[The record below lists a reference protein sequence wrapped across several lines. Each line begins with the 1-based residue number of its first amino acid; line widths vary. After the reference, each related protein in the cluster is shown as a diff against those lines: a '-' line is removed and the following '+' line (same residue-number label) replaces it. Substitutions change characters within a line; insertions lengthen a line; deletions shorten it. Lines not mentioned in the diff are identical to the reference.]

1 MIARLKKNPHLPG
14 FVIGFGSVALIGLL
28 VIAAWGILSRAPTP
42 TLAPTGIP
50 VSQRVTVVPTA
61 TGEGDAPFPSLNDVP
76 TAAPALPPTPT
87 PTRAEP
93 IRYTV
98 KPGDTLFDIALAH
111 GVSVE
116 TIQAANGLTGETIV
130 PDQVL
135 IIPSGP
141 LPTPTPYVE
150 GDFIVHTVS
159 SGETLIGLA
168 AHYSV
173 TVEAIQTANDLQ
185 SETIQAGRQLRI
197 PAKQTPPTS
206 TPYSFTCPG
215 GQCQG
220 LLTPLPAD
228 KPWQP
233 SILEGNLAAAYPLT
247 QEGERFTLHYQPDT
261 PAARDPDA
269 IYALVAE
276 ALEHIESRLEVTMEQ
291 PFDVYVAGTTFA
303 PPDEQLRGRSFSA
316 QRRNFY
322 LFDDT
327 GTPAERRYMV
337 VHELTHLV
345 VWNTVGQPSS
355 VMLHEGLAVYT
366 GIEAMDEGGFIPLQQ
381 FCAAYQQAGQ
391 LPRISGG
398 RSYLGHIHDL
408 DLYFAAGCF
417 VEYLIQEYGL
427 DDFKP
432 LFKSGD
438 YAGIY
443 GRTLSQLEAE
453 WIKSLEPIGD
463 ELTFTP
469 AELVDTVADV
479 AAAYDRLFTDF
490 SGAPAQM
497 AAYRALDQ
505 ARIAALQGQF
515 DAARERLDASEKL
528 LNGD

>member
-1 MIARLKKNPHLPG
+1 MIERLKKNPHLPG
-14 FVIGFGSVALIGLL
+14 FLIGFGSVAFVGLI
-28 VIAAWGILSRAPTP
+28 VIAAWGILSSGPTP
-42 TLAPTGIP
+42 TLAPTAVP
-50 VSQRVTVVPTA
+50 VSQRVTVLPPATGQDGAPSPSPDDTPTA
-61 TGEGDAPFPSLNDVP
+61 TTV
-76 TAAPALPPTPT
+76 LPPTLT
-87 PTRAEP
+87 PTRAAP

-116 TIQAANGLTGETIV
+116 TIQAANDLAGETIV

-168 AHYSV
+168 EHYSV
-173 TVEAIQTANDLQ
+173 TVEAIQAANDLQ

-197 PAKQTPPTS
+197 PAKQTPPTP
-206 TPYSFTCPG
+206 TPYSL
-215 GQCQG
+215 
-220 LLTPLPAD
+220 LLTPLPVD
-228 KPWQP
+228 RPWQP

-261 PAARDPDA
+261 PAARDPGA
-269 IYALVAE
+269 IYTLVAE
-276 ALEHIESRLEVTMEQ
+276 ALEHIESRLDVTMEQ

-345 VWNTVGQPSS
+345 IWNTVGQPSS
-355 VMLHEGLAVYT
+355 VMLHEGLAVYI
-366 GIEAMDEGGFIPLQQ
+366 GIEAIDEGGFIPLQQ

-417 VEYLIQEYGL
+417 VEYLIETFKL
-427 DDFKP
+427 DDFKQ
-432 LFKSGD
+432 LFNSGD
-438 YAGIY
+438 YTGIY

-453 WIKSLEPIGD
+453 WIKSLEPVGD
-463 ELTFTP
+463 ELAFTP

-479 AAAYDRLFTDF
+479 AAAYDHLFTNF

-515 DAARERLDASEKL
+515 DAARERLEASEKL
-528 LNGD
+528 LNGN